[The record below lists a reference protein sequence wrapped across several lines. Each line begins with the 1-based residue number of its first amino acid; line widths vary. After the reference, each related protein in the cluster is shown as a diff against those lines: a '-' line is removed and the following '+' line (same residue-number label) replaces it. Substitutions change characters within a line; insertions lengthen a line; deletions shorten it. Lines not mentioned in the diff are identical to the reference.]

1 MDGVFFAD
9 RQSRVDHLRYASRIR
24 FEHLT
29 WLSAIAAAATKIA
42 LIAEA
47 TTTYC
52 EPYLLARLFASLD
65 QIRRGRAGLNIVTAA
80 APERRAEFR
89 PYRAPGPRRQL

>member
-9 RQSRVDHLRYASRIR
+9 RPSRVDHLRYASRIR
-24 FEHLT
+24 FELLT
-29 WLSAIAAAATKIA
+29 WLSAIAAAAKIA

-52 EPYLLARLFASLD
+52 EPCLLARLFASLD
-65 QIRRGRAGLNIVTAA
+65 HIRRGRAGLNIVTAA